1 MPGLAGW
8 RLCKHFASFLCRVS
22 VVVYARMSEAV
33 TRDLQARAA
42 ERGLTLNR
50 AVVELLEQALS
61 GSANAVSLVELEAE
75 LAQLRDELA
84 QTRAQLREAELR
96 LDAGAER
103 EALSART
110 LRALAERAR
119 HELAVCPRCREPV
132 RGTDLLVSGHC
143 PKESCRALLTS
154 LLTPTP
160 KIGAPEKDEYFALL
174 GALGALVGLALAT
187 PEQRAA

>member
-1 MPGLAGW
+1 M
-8 RLCKHFASFLCRVS
+8 S

-33 TRDLQARAA
+33 KRDLQARAA

-50 AVVELLEQALS
+50 AVVELLEQALA

-84 QTRAQLREAELR
+84 QTRAQLRETELR
-96 LDAGAER
+96 LEAGAER
-103 EALSART
+103 EELSART

-119 HELAVCPRCREPV
+119 HELAVCPRCRESV

-143 PKESCRALLTS
+143 PKESCRAPLTS

-160 KIGAPEKDEYFALL
+160 KIGAPEKDEYLALL